1 MSFQTYCDL
10 IRDDQKVKAEKTL
23 LLTYTN
29 SKGEAFSI
37 SPESIKIFL
46 YFLLDNY
53 DVVHSAWEK
62 VPTRKDYIYQYEE
75 KSYREIYKTASDEEL
90 KIISSTGRSQTK
102 ALTKLIS
109 KLIGFLTECSGTVNL
124 VT

>member
-1 MSFQTYCDL
+1 MNFQTYCDL
-10 IRDDQKVKAEKTL
+10 ISDDQKVKAEKTL

-37 SPESIKIFL
+37 SPESIKLFL
-46 YFLLDNY
+46 SFLLDNY
-53 DVVHSAWEK
+53 DMVHSAWDK

-102 ALTKLIS
+102 ALTKLIA
-109 KLIGFLTECSGTVNL
+109 
-124 VT
+124 

>member
-37 SPESIKIFL
+37 SPECNPPIF
-46 YFLLDNY
+46 
-53 DVVHSAWEK
+53 HSAH
-62 VPTRKDYIYQYEE
+62 
-75 KSYREIYKTASDEEL
+75 L
-90 KIISSTGRSQTK
+90 
-102 ALTKLIS
+102 
-109 KLIGFLTECSGTVNL
+109 
-124 VT
+124 